1 MWDNQPITIRNKPQ
15 KNPLS
20 SDLMTS
26 HLPELNKVQDPNHNS
41 FNLFH
46 SRRVWLRV
54 GMIWVEPNVIPVVL
68 VSILVVP
75 GPPNTGSET
84 SLLLARPLLF
94 NCCCIRIAPFEPKRP
109 MWYPPNWAQPCNS
122 TKYIP
127 VHNLAGL
134 D

>member
-1 MWDNQPITIRNKPQ
+1 MWDNQPITIRNKPY

-26 HLPELNKVQDPNHNS
+26 YLPELTKSLGPKPQLIYPKMS
-41 FNLFH
+41 LFH

-68 VSILVVP
+68 SSILVVP
-75 GPPNTGSET
+75 GPPNSGSET

-122 TKYIP
+122 TQ
-127 VHNLAGL
+127 VHSGA
-134 D
+134 